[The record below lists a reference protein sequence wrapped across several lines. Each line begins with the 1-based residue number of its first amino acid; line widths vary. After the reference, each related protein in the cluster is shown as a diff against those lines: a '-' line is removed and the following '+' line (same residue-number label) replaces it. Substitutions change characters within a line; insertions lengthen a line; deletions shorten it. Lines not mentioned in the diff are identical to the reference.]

1 MDNIYGSVF
10 REEFDTYIALRKA
23 ELSNDTFRHC
33 KRTVKIFDDYL
44 CKRSHTKKEIPEHIV
59 EEWVKEISKDI
70 SLSTTRQYV
79 HHIRHLLLH
88 LRSIGYSCFVPKTVQ
103 SKDTYIPHLYSDE
116 EIKNII
122 LAVDSLKAPRAVKN
136 IYIEKEMPLLVRL
149 LLCCGLRVGEAL
161 MIKVGDIDFERNL
174 IILRVTKKYKQRMVP
189 YDEQLANIIYHYCAA
204 MGLLGDSEAYLF
216 PTIDKEIPL
225 SPNSARNYFKE
236 VLNDAGIQRT
246 AISRY
251 ARGACLH
258 CFRHTFAVRSFDKN
272 ERNGTTPFEHVPFL
286 STYLGHDS
294 LYETEK
300 YLKYSGNYFSDTLLK
315 FEQYAGDL
323 FPEVIIHE

>member
-10 REEFDTYIALRKA
+10 REEFDTYITLRKA

-44 CKRSHTKKEIPEHIV
+44 CKGNHTKKEVPEYIV
-59 EEWVKEISKDI
+59 EEWIKEISKDI
-70 SLSTTRQYV
+70 SVNTTRQYIY
-79 HHIRHLLLH
+79 HIRQLLLY
-88 LRSIGYSCFVPKTVQ
+88 LRNIGYSCFVPKTVRL
-103 SKDTYIPHLYSDE
+103 KDTYIPYLYSDE
-116 EIKNII
+116 EIEKII
-122 LAVDSLKAPRAVKN
+122 LAVDSLKAPHAVKN

-161 MIKVGDIDFERNL
+161 LIKVGDIDFERNL

-204 MGLLGDSEAYLF
+204 MDILGNSEAYLF
-216 PTIDKEIPL
+216 PTVDEEIPL

-236 VLNDAGIQRT
+236 ILNNAGIQRT
-246 AISRY
+246 VTSRH

-272 ERNGTTPFEHVPFL
+272 ERNSTTPIEHVPFL

-300 YLKYSGNYFSDTLLK
+300 YLKYSGNYFSDTLSK
-315 FEQYAGDL
+315 FEQFAGDL

>member
-1 MDNIYGSVF
+1 MGNIYKSVF
-10 REEFDTYIALRKA
+10 SEEFDAYIILRKA
-23 ELSNDTFRHC
+23 ELSNDAFRHC

-44 CKRSHTKKEIPEHIV
+44 CKRNHTKKEVTEYIV
-59 EEWVKEISKDI
+59 EEWIKEISKDR
-70 SLSTTRQYV
+70 SLNTTCQYV
-79 HHIRHLLLH
+79 NYIRHLLLH
-88 LRSIGYSCFVPKTVQ
+88 LRSIGYSCFVPKTVR
-103 SKDTYIPHLYSDE
+103 SKDTYIPYLYSDKDIE
-116 EIKNII
+116 RII
-122 LAVDSLKAPRAVKN
+122 IAVDSLKAPRAVKN
-136 IYIEKEMPLLVRL
+136 VYIEKEMPLLVRL

-161 MIKVGDIDFERNL
+161 MIKVGDIDFQRNL

-204 MGLLGDSEAYLF
+204 MELLGDSEAYLF
-216 PTIDKEIPL
+216 PTVDKDIPL

-236 VLNDAGIQRT
+236 VLHDAGFQRT
-246 AISRY
+246 VTSRY
-251 ARGACLH
+251 ARDACLH

-272 ERNGTTPFEHVPFL
+272 DRNGTTPFEHVPFL

-300 YLKYSGNYFSDTLLK
+300 YLKYSGNYFSDTLSK